1 MRICP
6 DVLGPLAVLECG
18 NREAAR
24 IASGNLRFT
33 QNLEFACLPAE
44 VPRKYIFLT
53 AILPHMNRRTYIGTV
68 GTALIGGVAGCGAL
82 DSGEQYSLSI
92 LNDSTESHT
101 FTVEVNEG
109 AFPFPFYVETFEVD
123 AESEVRDHPISGE
136 TPEGRPI
143 DDQTP
148 VLLKVIVND
157 ELEYFFSWPTSMED
171 EGTVAS
177 MATIHFVPTMEHAVR
192 VFGDR

>member
-1 MRICP
+1 MTGDELRICP

-18 NREAAR
+18 KREAAR
-24 IASGNLRFT
+24 IASENLRFT
-33 QNLEFACLPAE
+33 QNLEFACLSAE
-44 VPRKYIFLT
+44 VPRTYIFLT

-82 DSGEQYSLSI
+82 DSDEQYSLSI
-92 LNDSTESHT
+92 LNDATESHT

-123 AESEVRDHPISGE
+123 AEAEVRDHPISGE

-148 VLLKVIVND
+148 VLLKVTVD
-157 ELEYFFSWPTSMED
+157 DDLEYFFPGPHRWKTRGLSPRWPRFILFRRWSML
-171 EGTVAS
+171 
-177 MATIHFVPTMEHAVR
+177 
-192 VFGDR
+192 